1 MPSIPRTS
9 FAAMA
14 ALAAVLTLAASP
26 AAAFDASKLGQ
37 GGSLSLSDIS
47 ALVDQSAQLKSEVA
61 AALAT
66 AHKTADDIICGGNR
80 FPREWV
86 NLGGMRAAPYTC
98 NFITKWLSLNATVT
112 VSGPNGKVY
121 DTITPDAMK
130 NADKVTETNPTWKWS
145 TTEPN

>member
-9 FAAMA
+9 VAAMA
-14 ALAAVLTLAASP
+14 ALAAALTLGASP
-26 AAAFDASKLGQ
+26 AAAFDANKLGQ

-47 ALVDQSAQLKSEVA
+47 SLVDQSAQLKSEVA
-61 AALAT
+61 AALAA

-98 NFITKWLSLNATVT
+98 NFIGKWLSLNATVT
-112 VSGPNGKVY
+112 VGGPKGEVY
-121 DTITPDAMK
+121 DTITPAAMK
-130 NADKVTETNPTWKWS
+130 NADKVTETKPVWKW
-145 TTEPN
+145 TTSEPN

>member
-1 MPSIPRTS
+1 MLKQLSLV
-9 FAAMA
+9 AMIA
-14 ALAAVLTLAASP
+14 TITVTPAL
-26 AAAFDASKLGQ
+26 AFDANKLGQ
-37 GGSLSLSDIS
+37 GGSLPLSDIS
-47 ALVDQSAQLKSEVA
+47 PLINRSAQLKSEVA
-61 AALAT
+61 AALTA

-98 NFITKWLSLNATVT
+98 NFISKWLSLNATVT
-112 VSGPNGKVY
+112 VTGPNGTVY

-130 NADKVTETNPTWKWS
+130 NASKVTETKPVWKWS

>member
-1 MPSIPRTS
+1 MLKQFSLI
-9 FAAMA
+9 AM
-14 ALAAVLTLAASP
+14 VVAASP

-37 GGSLSLSDIS
+37 GGSLSLSNIS
-47 ALVDQSAQLKSEVA
+47 SLIDQSAELKGEVA
-61 AALAT
+61 AALAA

-98 NFITKWLSLNATVT
+98 NFIGKWLSLNATVT
-112 VSGPNGKVY
+112 VSGPNGKAY
-121 DTITPDAMK
+121 DTNTQAAMK
-130 NADKVTETNPTWKWS
+130 NADKVTETKPVWKWS

>member
-1 MPSIPRTS
+1 MSNAYRTS
-9 FAAMA
+9 VATVA
-14 ALAAVLTLAASP
+14 ALAASILAASP
-26 AAAFDASKLGQ
+26 ALAFDASKLGQ

-47 ALVDQSAQLKSEVA
+47 SLIDQSAQLKSEVA
-61 AALAT
+61 AALTA

-80 FPREWV
+80 FPSQWV

-112 VSGPNGKVY
+112 VSGPGGKVY

-130 NADKVTETNPTWKWS
+130 NADKVTETKPTWKWS